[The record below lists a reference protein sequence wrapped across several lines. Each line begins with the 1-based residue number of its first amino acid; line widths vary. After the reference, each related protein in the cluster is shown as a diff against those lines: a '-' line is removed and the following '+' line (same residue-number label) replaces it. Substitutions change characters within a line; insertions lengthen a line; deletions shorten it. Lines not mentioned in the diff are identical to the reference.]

1 MNNNKVKIFIYD
13 LTDGTLKNASR
24 VILKRKIEAIYH
36 TSVVVYG
43 REYFYS
49 SKIYWDA
56 PKSTPYGKPVKEV
69 EIGDTNITIDEFE
82 CFLKNK
88 LSKKYTEDSYNA
100 ISNNCNHFTNE
111 AVLFLT
117 GKSIPDYILNQHEEF
132 ERTVLGQLFFKFCGF
147 FQKK

>member
-1 MNNNKVKIFIYD
+1 M
-13 LTDGTLKNASR
+13 
-24 VILKRKIEAIYH
+24 
-36 TSVVVYG
+36 
-43 REYFYS
+43 
-49 SKIYWDA
+49 
-56 PKSTPYGKPVKEV
+56 KEV
-69 EIGDTNITIDEFE
+69 EIGETNITIDEFE
-82 CFLKNK
+82 CYLKNK

-147 FQKK
+147 IEKK